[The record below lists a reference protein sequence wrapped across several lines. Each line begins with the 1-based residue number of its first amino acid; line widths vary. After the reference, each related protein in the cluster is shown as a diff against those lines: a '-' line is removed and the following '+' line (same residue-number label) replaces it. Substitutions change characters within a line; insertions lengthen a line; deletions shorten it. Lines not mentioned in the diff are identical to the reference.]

1 MLVVVSSSCSSS
13 TRNSDLTSTTPNAPP
28 PLSGQHLVPSF
39 VNCLKG
45 AGWDQTTKDGTTI
58 DDPATIRA
66 ALTEGVRKTENDWFE
81 RMEESRRIDKSGCCA
96 CIAYIC
102 GRTMYVANVGD
113 CRAVLPMAVKAPWR
127 TVTIDHKPDLPRER
141 ERIEGAGGEVHM
153 QTQTV
158 TPMCCWGSRGE
169 EKVIL
174 VGPARVQPGGLAVAR

>member
-1 MLVVVSSSCSSS
+1 MILPHP
-13 TRNSDLTSTTPNAPP
+13 TFLPP
-28 PLSGQHLVPSF
+28 RRQHLVPSF
-39 VNCLKG
+39 INCLKDAASSG
-45 AGWDQTTKDGTTI
+45 DEGTGTSIDHAI
-58 DDPATIRA
+58 DDPATIRV
-66 ALTEGVRKTENDWFE
+66 ALTEGVRKTENDWFKQ
-81 RMEESRRIDKSGCCA
+81 MEESRRIDKSGCCA

-113 CRAVLPMAVKAPWR
+113 CRAVLPMAVTAPWK

-141 ERIEGAGGEVHM
+141 ERIEAAGGEVHM